1 MLADLRAFL
10 LRGNVLDLAVAV
22 IIGTAFGTIVTAFV
36 NVVLALVGA
45 LFAVP
50 DFSAGVL
57 TLNGANIPVGAL
69 AAAVVNF
76 MLVGTALFAVVKV
89 ASRSQRTRLEEVVVP
104 DSDEVLVLRE
114 IRDALRSRGDADPR
128 R

>member
-69 AAAVVNF
+69 VAAVVNF

-89 ASRSQRTRLEEVVVP
+89 ASRLQRTRLEVPVP

-114 IRDALRSRGDADPR
+114 IRDALRSGRDGGPGS
-128 R
+128 